1 MNMEFK
7 VQPKLLLVDDDPSHI
22 DIIANILSSDY
33 DISVTTCGEDALKL
47 SEEIAFDAIIL
58 DVVMPGMDGYTV
70 CETLLA
76 RENFHTPIVFL
87 TSNDS
92 SEEIERGLELGA
104 TYYLTKPTK
113 AKRLKAVIKT
123 ATEHFQFV
131 TQVEDKYLSSFSL
144 LDKAT
149 FTFRTLAEARSLSSV
164 VSEMCP
170 ISKNVYLGLC
180 ELMVNAIEH
189 GNLGITYEEKSA
201 LNEEG
206 IWEQE
211 VSGRLSDPVLGA
223 KEASLEVVKTQEMIK
238 IHIKDQGDGFEWKKY
253 MTFDPERALHSHGR
267 GIAMANGMS
276 FDELVYQGNGNSV
289 IAIVKL
295 DHSE

>member
-7 VQPKLLLVDDDPSHI
+7 VRPKLLLVDDDPSHI
-22 DIIANILSSDY
+22 DIIANILSTDY

-47 SEEIAFDAIIL
+47 SSEISFDAIIL
-58 DVVMPGMDGYTV
+58 DVVMPGMDGYAV

-104 TYYLTKPTK
+104 TYYLTKPIK

-123 ATEHFQFV
+123 ATDHFQLV
-131 TQVEDKYLSSFSL
+131 SQAEDKYLSSFSL
-144 LDKAT
+144 IDKAT
-149 FTFRTLAEARSLSSV
+149 FTFRTLTEARSLASV
-164 VSEMCP
+164 VSELCP
-170 ISKNVYLGLC
+170 ISKNVFLGLC

-189 GNLGITYEEKSA
+189 GNLGISYDEKSA

-206 IWEQE
+206 IWEDE
-211 VSGRLSDPVLGA
+211 VSRRLSDPVIGA
-223 KEASLEVVKTQEMIK
+223 RKASLDVEMHPDMIK
-238 IHIKDQGDGFEWKKY
+238 LHIKDQGDGFEWQKY

-295 DHSE
+295 DQF